1 MPESS
6 LQVYCSFARFKSSIV
21 WSLYLRSRMREV
33 SFIAC
38 IRALA
43 LCTLYN
49 VFRIAQPD
57 HFFRRLLTTPRLF
70 WYFPTYACVA
80 RIPSLNRE
88 SWMNLSPF
96 LRLTNLSPALWR
108 LTVSCPRKPGS
119 TRARLAPIPLLAKDD
134 RLWSIPRNI
143 SENSTRTIVATSY
156 CCHSLSSWF

>member
-1 MPESS
+1 M
-6 LQVYCSFARFKSSIV
+6 
-21 WSLYLRSRMREV
+21 RSRMREV
-33 SFIAC
+33 SFIAY

-49 VFRIAQPD
+49 VFRIAQRD

-70 WYFPTYACVA
+70 WYFPMYACVA
-80 RIPSLNRE
+80 GIPSLNKE

-119 TRARLAPIPLLAKDD
+119 TRARLATIPSLAKDD
-134 RLWSIPRNI
+134 RIWSIPRNL
-143 SENSTRTIVATSY
+143 SESSTRSIVATSL
-156 CCHSLSSWF
+156 CWPGLSTRLLSARRSIPAGFSFGFRGMM